1 MSGLKKGRMNQRYLI
16 VISSY
21 KKSKLYIKKMQGETK
36 KRGECVIEFTGSLA
50 FGVLMWR
57 MRKGLVIHKK
67 KKKGTCSR
75 RNNN

>member
-1 MSGLKKGRMNQRYLI
+1 MNQRYLI

-21 KKSKLYIKKMQGETK
+21 KKSKLYIKKMQGEK